1 MTQISGQGYSD
12 GEVANAL
19 AEEAEKLASVDQNL
33 ADAKKGHKAAKN
45 QLQQAQSAV
54 KEIEAESAA
63 AD

>member
-12 GEVANAL
+12 AEVANAL

-45 QLQQAQSAV
+45 QL
-54 KEIEAESAA
+54 
-63 AD
+63 